1 MSNPRVLLVDD
12 ERSIR
17 ETLALILAKAGYEV
31 VTAADLKGAFGH
43 CKNGLWDVVL
53 TDLILPD
60 GSGIDLLRCVRESG
74 SDVPVIAITGEPNV
88 ETAVEAVRLGAYDY
102 VSKPIRRETLVSVVG
117 RAVEKHRL
125 IRDNQRYRQNL
136 ERLVGE
142 RTADLIA
149 SEQRYR
155 ELIEQAP
162 AMIYQIDDEGRFLTA
177 NQTQLALLGYRL
189 EELLGVPLAD
199 ICPPSQRDR
208 VAVHLRRVREQGSGE
223 LEVEFVCK
231 DGRRLNVEVRATAV
245 QDEAGDFMLSRGF
258 AYDVTARKQ
267 LEMQLIQADK
277 LSTIGLMVSGVA
289 HELNNPLTG
298 ICGYAE
304 MLLQDEGLSPDLYS
318 TLRLIHSEGERA
330 TRIVKNLLSFV
341 RTGGGRATDY
351 FDLHGTI
358 DSVVDLMGY
367 RLRRGEVTVERDFDP
382 DVAPLFGDMH
392 RLQQVL
398 LNLVYNA
405 IQAMGGTGRSARLG
419 LVTRMAR
426 DEVTVQVVDT
436 GHGIAPADL
445 AHIFDPFFTTK
456 AEGEGTGLG
465 LSIARA
471 AVEAHGGRIGVESR
485 VGEGTTFTL
494 WLPVTTGRTAEARG
508 AGAADAEAAVAA
520 DSSGAVLVVDDEL
533 HVRNWLEK
541 ILTGFG
547 YRVDVATS
555 GTEALQ
561 HLSERE
567 YGAVL
572 TDYMMPALNG
582 IRLYEELQ
590 RNWAYLIGKLVMMS
604 GAIDPQLDR
613 FLRDHQIPFLQ
624 KPFNAEQL
632 LETLN
637 RIPSHAPAA
646 RS

>member
-1 MSNPRVLLVDD
+1 LLVDD

-17 ETLALILAKAGYEV
+17 ETLSLILAKAGYEV
-31 VTAADLKGAFGH
+31 VTAEDLKSAFGQ
-43 CKNGLWDVVL
+43 CKNGPWDVVL

-74 SDVPVIAITGEPNV
+74 SEIPVIAITGEPNV

-102 VSKPIRRETLVSVVG
+102 VSKPIRRETLVTVVG

-125 IRDNQRYRQNL
+125 IRDNQRYRENL
-136 ERLVGE
+136 ERLVEE
-142 RTADLIA
+142 RTAELIA

-162 AMIYQIDDEGRFLTA
+162 AMIYQIDEEGRFLTA
-177 NQTQLALLGYRL
+177 NQTQLARLGYRL
-189 EELLGVPLAD
+189 GELLGVPLAE
-199 ICPPSQRDR
+199 ICSPSQGDR
-208 VAVHLRRVREQGSGE
+208 VAAHLRRVREQGSGE

-245 QDEAGDFMLSRGF
+245 QDEAGDFLLSRGF

-267 LEMQLIQADK
+267 LEMQLIHADK

-304 MLLQDEGLSPDLYS
+304 MLLQDEGLSPDLYA

-351 FDLHGTI
+351 FDLHSTI
-358 DSVVDLMGY
+358 DSVIDLMGY
-367 RLRRGEVTVERDFDP
+367 RLRRSEVAVERDFDP

-392 RLQQVL
+392 QLQQVL
-398 LNLVYNA
+398 LNLVHNA
-405 IQAMGGTGRSARLG
+405 IQAMGGGGRPARLR

-426 DEVTVQVVDT
+426 DEVMVQVVDT

-445 AHIFDPFFTTK
+445 AHVFDPFFTTK

-465 LSIARA
+465 LSISRA

-485 VGEGTTFTL
+485 VREGTTFTI
-494 WLPVTTGRTAEARG
+494 WLPITVGHRREACVDAAPVAETAIP
-508 AGAADAEAAVAA
+508 V
-520 DSSGAVLVVDDEL
+520 DSAGAVLVVDDEL

-541 ILTGFG
+541 ILMGFG
-547 YRVDVATS
+547 YRVNVATS
-555 GTEALQ
+555 GAEALT
-561 HLSERE
+561 HLAENE

-572 TDYMMPALNG
+572 TDYMMPGLNG
-582 IRLYEELQ
+582 IRLYEEL
-590 RNWAYLIGKLVMMS
+590 RHSYPYLSGKLVMMS

-632 LETLN
+632 LETLS
-637 RIPSHAPAA
+637 RIASHAPVA
-646 RS
+646 RT

>member
-1 MSNPRVLLVDD
+1 LVDD

-17 ETLALILAKAGYEV
+17 EALALILAKAGYDV
-31 VTAADLKGAFGH
+31 VTAADLKSAFRQ
-43 CKNGLWDVVL
+43 CENGPWDVVL

-102 VSKPIRRETLVSVVG
+102 VSKPIRRETLVTVVE

-136 ERLVGE
+136 ERLVQE

-162 AMIYQIDDEGRFLTA
+162 AMIYQIDEEGRFLTA
-177 NQTQLALLGYRL
+177 NQTQLATLGYRL
-189 EELLGVPLAD
+189 EELLGVPLAE
-199 ICPPSQRDR
+199 ISPPSQRDR
-208 VAVHLRRVREQGSGE
+208 VVAHLRRVREQGSGE
-223 LEVEFVCK
+223 MEVEFVCK

-245 QDEAGDFMLSRGF
+245 QDEAGDFLLSRGF

-318 TLRLIHSEGERA
+318 TLRLVHSEGERA

-367 RLRRGEVTVERDFDP
+367 RLRRGEVVVERDFDA

-392 RLQQVL
+392 QLQQVL
-398 LNLVYNA
+398 LNLVNNG
-405 IQAMGGTGRSARLG
+405 IQAMSGADRPARLG
-419 LVTRMAR
+419 IVTRMAR
-426 DEVTVQVVDT
+426 DEVMVQVADT

-456 AEGEGTGLG
+456 GEGEGTGLG
-465 LSIARA
+465 LSITRA

-494 WLPVTTGRTAEARG
+494 WLPVNAGGHDTAGRGAEPPGQAEAPVDP
-508 AGAADAEAAVAA
+508 AGV
-520 DSSGAVLVVDDEL
+520 VLVVDDEL

-541 ILTGFG
+541 ILAGFG
-547 YRVDVATS
+547 YGVHVATS
-555 GTEALQ
+555 GTEALN
-561 HLSERE
+561 HLSENE

-572 TDYMMPALNG
+572 TDYMMPGLNG

-590 RNWAYLIGKLVMMS
+590 QNHRYLRHKLVMMS

-632 LETLN
+632 METLG
-637 RIPSHAPAA
+637 RIATRAPVA
-646 RS
+646 RT